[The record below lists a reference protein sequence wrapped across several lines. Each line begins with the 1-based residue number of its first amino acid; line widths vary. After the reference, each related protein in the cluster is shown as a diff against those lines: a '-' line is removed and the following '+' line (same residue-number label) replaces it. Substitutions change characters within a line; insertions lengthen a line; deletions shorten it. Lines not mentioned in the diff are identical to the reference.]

1 MVAIG
6 MVYICWR
13 NLMMKKRIIGI
24 LAIVVIIFTT
34 FRVGMV
40 AGATNSTPGTSS
52 DPLITQSY
60 LEKRLSELGNG
71 NQLGAGKTVEAAY
84 KKVSVTKGKQLI
96 VEEGSEFAIYSG
108 AGSIIGDKGVMN
120 LSAGE
125 IVKKGNQTSAYQ
137 NYLSLSASSGIKA
150 TQNCIIY
157 VKGSYTIKG

>member
-1 MVAIG
+1 
-6 MVYICWR
+6 
-13 NLMMKKRIIGI
+13 MMKKRIIGI
-24 LAIVVIIFTT
+24 IVIGLIIFTT

-40 AGATNSTPGTSS
+40 AGAADSTPGTSS

-60 LEKRLSELGNG
+60 LEKRLSELGSG
-71 NQLGAGKTVEAAY
+71 NQTGDDKTVEAAY

-96 VEEGSEFAIYSG
+96 VEEGSEFTLYSG
-108 AGSIIGDKGVMN
+108 EGSILGDKGVIN

-125 IVKKGNQTSAYQ
+125 ILEKGSEASTYQ

-150 TQNCIIY
+150 TENCVIY